1 MTVPDRSQL
10 REESDGSLRAAVCHH
25 HHWDNDLKCT
35 KNDGVL
41 FKIGHCLTYEKGK
54 GVFSV
59 KCPYF
64 QLEGHELSDTEPGY
78 IKLPDNI
85 SELNEYMCGPMNR
98 KGFLCEECIDGFS
111 ISMTSIGFKCSNC
124 TDAWYGV
131 PLYLVTELVPLTVF
145 YLLILVFQIHI
156 TSAPMTSFFLYSQI
170 IMFVLAIDRPPPLER
185 IIPQYEKSFLLN
197 LNLFLY
203 GPWNLDLLRSV
214 LPPFCVISGLSF
226 KYAAVL
232 GYVSVLYP
240 LFLIFLTWV
249 CIDLYGRGL
258 KPIVYPV
265 TKFRNCLKKLKQD
278 WGEKRDVVDVFSAF
292 FLLSYSRL
300 MYQSS
305 LFLECHKVVSLD
317 THGHWSLM
325 YILDY
330 DQNITCGSSKYIAIA
345 VVVALSLFVFNIL
358 PALLIVFYP
367 FKVVR
372 LCLSKCRLDTLCL
385 NTFMDKFYGCYRD
398 GLNGG
403 RDMRSFAGVYF
414 LIRFLPFLYYPCK
427 LYKIPFSFGSYLV
440 LIFLSVTLLI
450 AIARPYKESYMNVF
464 DTLLLGH
471 ITFMSKIQTDEY
483 FNSLGTQLFIVS
495 LIPAFAL
502 GICLLYIKVFKL
514 HSFRSCRRCS
524 WSDYSQIEDDHNIVN
539 LFIEHKIMDRER
551 EREIQPLLIHASD
564 SPDSND
570 HSKN

>member
-131 PLYLVTELVPLTVF
+131 PLHLVTELVPVTVF
-145 YLLILVFQIHI
+145 YLLIVIFQIHI
-156 TSAPMTSFFLYSQI
+156 TSAPMTSFILYSQI

-249 CIDLYGRGL
+249 SIDLYGRGF

-265 TKFRNCLKKLKQD
+265 TKFRNCLKRLKED

-305 LFLECHKVVSLD
+305 LFLECHKAVSLD
-317 THGHWSLM
+317 THGRWSLIN
-325 YILDY
+325 ILDY

-345 VVVALSLFVFNIL
+345 VVAALSLFVFNIL
-358 PALLIVFYP
+358 PALLIIFYP

-372 LCLSKCRLDTLCL
+372 SCLSKCRLDTLCL
-385 NTFMDKFYGCYRD
+385 NAFMDKFYGCYRD
-398 GLNGG
+398 GLRGG
-403 RDMRSFAGVYF
+403 RDMRNFAGVYF
-414 LIRFLPFLYYPCK
+414 LLRFMPFLYYPCK

-440 LIFLSVTLLI
+440 LIFLTATLLI
-450 AIARPYKESYMNVF
+450 AIARPYKENYMNIF

-471 ITFMSKIQTDEY
+471 LTFLSKIQTDKY
-483 FNSLGTQLFIVS
+483 FQGLGTQLVILS
-495 LIPAFAL
+495 LVPAFAL
-502 GICLLYIKVFKL
+502 GICLLYIKVLKEYNFTC
-514 HSFRSCRRCS
+514 CRVCMKNGN
-524 WSDYSQIEDDHNIVN
+524 SQIEDTRDIVDSV
-539 LFIEHKIMDRER
+539 IENMDRER
-551 EREIQPLLIHASD
+551 ESVTQPLLIINHASD
-564 SPDSND
+564 SASVQ
-570 HSKN
+570 